1 MNSSFILFSLLKIR
15 AEYSN
20 TQLGPCTKQ
29 HEECTIYP
37 EEDEELGRTTE
48 LASGDQ

>member
-1 MNSSFILFSLLKIR
+1 MSMPT
-15 AEYSN
+15 EYMYSY

-37 EEDEELGRTTE
+37 DEDEELGRSTE
-48 LASGDQ
+48 FVTGNSETVYGLK